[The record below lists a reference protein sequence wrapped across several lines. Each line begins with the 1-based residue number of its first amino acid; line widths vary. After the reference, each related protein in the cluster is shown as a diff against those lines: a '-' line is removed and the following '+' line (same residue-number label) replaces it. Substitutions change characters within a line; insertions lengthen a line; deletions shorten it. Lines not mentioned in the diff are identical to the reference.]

1 MGLDF
6 PMPVSEGSLSAAAVE
21 VNIRTPNW
29 HLNCQPCGG
38 IPKQCSYVPGVVP
51 KLNRAP
57 PHLMMSLTLEEPP
70 DGGWGWLIV
79 LSGFL
84 ANSLTYGVLR
94 SLSIL
99 FEDLVEAFDASAAQV
114 SWVTAIAL
122 ATEQFASPIGTAA
135 SKRYGSRSVVMTGG
149 FLSSLGI
156 LWASFSTSLLQL
168 YLTLGFLTGF
178 GWALSFAPVM
188 GTLARYFSSR
198 RSVAM
203 GLALMG
209 NGLSSF
215 ALSPLLRLLAES
227 LAWRGALLVTSALVL
242 HLVVCGAL
250 LRPLVLQGDRLQSG
264 SLFDWGLFAQR
275 GFGAFSFGTA
285 LLAAGYFTPYV
296 HLEPYG
302 RAVGLDPYKAASLV
316 SAAAL
321 SDGLARLLAG
331 CFADCRLVRPA
342 RLLVLLNSLTGCSL
356 LLLPLAS
363 SYAGALALAMLYGVS
378 AGSFAT
384 VAFGVLPEIV
394 GVARVVNAT
403 GLCLMVMSV
412 GGLLGPP
419 LSGFLR
425 DVTGNF
431 TVSFLAGGTFVLSAS
446 LIFLALPSFFAGC
459 RACGGEG
466 AAPGARGPPNVL
478 LVPPSSASV
487 SPTSKTSEI

>member
-1 MGLDF
+1 MRLPQSKLAFGGFGQEPGLEEVLRYTAHMFQMLF
-6 PMPVSEGSLSAAAVE
+6 PICP
-21 VNIRTPNW
+21 
-29 HLNCQPCGG
+29 G
-38 IPKQCSYVPGVVP
+38 IP
-51 KLNRAP
+51 P
-57 PHLMMSLTLEEPP
+57 PHLVMSLPLEEPP

-94 SLSIL
+94 SLGIL
-99 FEDLVEAFDASAAQV
+99 FEDLVEAFDASAAQI

-135 SKRYGSRSVVMTGG
+135 SMRYGAQPVVVAGG
-149 FLSSLGI
+149 LLSSLGI

-168 YLTLGFLTGF
+168 YLTLGLLTGF
-178 GWALSFAPVM
+178 GWALAFAPVM

-203 GLALMG
+203 GLALTG

-227 LAWRGALLVTSALVL
+227 LAWRGALLVTSALSL

-250 LRPLVLQGDRLQSG
+250 LRPLVLQGDRLESG
-264 SLFDWGLFAQR
+264 SLFDWALFTQR

-296 HLEPYG
+296 HLEPFG
-302 RAVGLDPYKAASLV
+302 RALGLDPYKAATLV
-316 SAAAL
+316 SVAAL
-321 SDGLARLLAG
+321 SDALARLLAG
-331 CFADCRLVRPA
+331 CFADRRLIVPA

-363 SYAGALALAMLYGVS
+363 SYVDALILALLYGVS

-394 GVARVVNAT
+394 GVTRVMNAT

-425 DVTGNF
+425 DVTGAF

-446 LIFLALPSFFAGC
+446 LVFLGLPSFFAGC
-459 RACGGEG
+459 RACGGDG
-466 AAPGARGPPNVL
+466 APPRAQGAPHALLAPP
-478 LVPPSSASV
+478 SASV
-487 SPTSKTSEI
+487 PLTSQCPEI

>member
-1 MGLDF
+1 
-6 PMPVSEGSLSAAAVE
+6 
-21 VNIRTPNW
+21 
-29 HLNCQPCGG
+29 
-38 IPKQCSYVPGVVP
+38 
-51 KLNRAP
+51 
-57 PHLMMSLTLEEPP
+57 MSLTLEEPP

-94 SLSIL
+94 SLGIL
-99 FEDLVEAFDASAAQV
+99 FEDLVEAFDASAAQI

-135 SKRYGSRSVVMTGG
+135 SKRYGSRPVVMAGG

-178 GWALSFAPVM
+178 GWALAFAPVM
-188 GTLARYFSSR
+188 GTLSRYFSSR

-250 LRPLVLQGDRLQSG
+250 LRPLVLRGDRLESG
-264 SLFDWGLFAQR
+264 SLFDWALFTQR

-302 RAVGLDPYKAASLV
+302 RALGLDPYKAATLV
-316 SAAAL
+316 SV
-321 SDGLARLLAG
+321 
-331 CFADCRLVRPA
+331 LVP
-342 RLLVLLNSLTGCSL
+342 
-356 LLLPLAS
+356 
-363 SYAGALALAMLYGVS
+363 
-378 AGSFAT
+378 
-384 VAFGVLPEIV
+384 
-394 GVARVVNAT
+394 
-403 GLCLMVMSV
+403 
-412 GGLLGPP
+412 
-419 LSGFLR
+419 GFLR

-459 RACGGEG
+459 RACGGEV
-466 AAPGARGPPNVL
+466 ATPRARGEPNVL
-478 LVPPSSASV
+478 LAPPSASV
-487 SPTSKTSEI
+487 PPTTSKSSEI

>member
-1 MGLDF
+1 M
-6 PMPVSEGSLSAAAVE
+6 V
-21 VNIRTPNW
+21 
-29 HLNCQPCGG
+29 
-38 IPKQCSYVPGVVP
+38 
-51 KLNRAP
+51 
-57 PHLMMSLTLEEPP
+57 
-70 DGGWGWLIV
+70 V

-94 SLSIL
+94 SLGIL

-135 SKRYGSRSVVMTGG
+135 SMRFGARPVVVAGG
-149 FLSSLGI
+149 LLSFLGI
-156 LWASFSTSLLQL
+156 LGASFSTSLLQL
-168 YLTLGFLTGF
+168 YLTLGFLTGC
-178 GWALSFAPVM
+178 GWALAFAPVM

-198 RSVAM
+198 RSLAM
-203 GLALMG
+203 GLALTG

-227 LAWRGALLVTSALVL
+227 LAWRGALLVTSALSL

-250 LRPLVLQGDRLQSG
+250 LRPLVLRGDQLEPG
-264 SLFDWGLFAQR
+264 SLFDWGLFTQR

-302 RAVGLDPYKAASLV
+302 RVLGLDPYKAATLV
-316 SAAAL
+316 SVAAL
-321 SDGLARLLAG
+321 SDALARLLAG
-331 CFADCRLVRPA
+331 CFADRRLILPA

-356 LLLPLAS
+356 LLLPLAA
-363 SYAGALALAMLYGVS
+363 SYVDSLVLALLYGVS

-403 GLCLMVMSV
+403 GLCLMAMSV

-425 DVTGNF
+425 DITGNF
-431 TVSFLAGGTFVLSAS
+431 TVSFLVGGAFVLSAS
-446 LIFLALPSFFAGC
+446 LVFLALPTFFTGC
-459 RACGGEG
+459 RGCGGSG
-466 AAPGARGPPNVL
+466 ATARAKGEPKALMVPGTGSPL
-478 LVPPSSASV
+478 ASV
-487 SPTSKTSEI
+487 PLTSKCSEI